1 MKSGLLL
8 KACDGQKTRV
18 PLSITDKTEVHKT
31 EVHNKSYYLDQGE
44 LLAVSPGTRLEMHI
58 CLVCLLDHLFR
69 GSTIDVMQGTSMLI
83 PTVNGERS

>member
-18 PLSITDKTEVHKT
+18 PLSITDKT